1 MLRKLVARQ
10 GDNKGKREFVRI
22 LQLHQDYSSQA
33 VEEAVQETVTC
44 GAFSYDAVKHVLR
57 TKEEGSADVLPLA
70 EDLIPGITDRR
81 IEISDVRR
89 YGAHGRG
96 WHESGGGADLVR
108 QFLRHLKLPAMLR
121 LRRMCSQSRESGDS

>member
-1 MLRKLVARQ
+1 MTAREPSGQWRPSWPGCYEEMLRKLVARQ
-10 GDNKGKREFVRI
+10 GDNKGKREFVRV
-22 LQLHQDYSSQA
+22 LQLHQDYSSQR

-57 TKEEGSADVLPLA
+57 TKEEGSADVLLLA

-89 YGAHGRG
+89 YGALL
-96 WHESGGGADLVR
+96 EGGVA
-108 QFLRHLKLPAMLR
+108 
-121 LRRMCSQSRESGDS
+121 